1 MLAVRRYSLVGSL
14 ALLSLLACDRSEPL
28 APEIRAAAVA
38 GSGSTLNAPSGTNAV
53 AVSHSRIDV
62 SWQDNSSNENGFEV
76 HRSTAGPKGAFTLL
90 AATGV
95 GATSYGDGGVTPVT
109 AYCYKVRAFR
119 TTGSKKSYSAFSSA
133 ACATTPTLPAPS
145 GVDAK
150 PAPWQ
155 RVDVTWFDNSTT
167 EDGFRVERSVD
178 GSSWITAGTVG
189 PNVTSFS
196 DAELASE
203 QQVCYRVIAFQAQ
216 TASPLSTIDCT
227 TPPASPASLSATAVG
242 PQAIDLAWIDN
253 SVVEDGY
260 EVQRAT
266 AVFGPYGLVANLA
279 QNAVGYRDAGL
290 AADAT
295 YYYRVRAKKDGGVSD
310 FSNYAG
316 AVLASAPPNVPS
328 GTSATPRGSS
338 VVDLTWV
345 DNSANEEGFRIE
357 RSTDGGASW
366 ASAGTTLA
374 EETGFTD
381 DGRFSEQQVCYRVIA
396 FNRVG
401 DSPSSN
407 TGCTTPPAGPTNL
420 TATVV
425 GPQTTELTTIE
436 LTWIDNSG
444 VEDGYEVHRIFPLC
458 DYGDCTQVIADL
470 PSNSTVYRLTVACG
484 GFEYFMV
491 RAKKD
496 SGSSDFSNVET
507 VYTEWP
513 CQ

>member
-1 MLAVRRYSLVGSL
+1 VRQYSLAGSL
-14 ALLSLLACDRSEPL
+14 ALLFLLGCDRTQPL
-28 APEIRAAAVA
+28 APTIQAAAVA
-38 GSGSTLNAPSGTNAV
+38 GSGSTLNAPSGTAAV
-53 AVSHSRIDV
+53 AVSESRIDV
-62 SWQDNSSNENGFEV
+62 TWQDNSTSETGFEV
-76 HRSTAGPKGAFTLL
+76 HRSLTGGSGTFTLRVSTGAGVASYSDAGL
-90 AATGV
+90 A
-95 GATSYGDGGVTPVT
+95 PLT
-109 AYCYKVRAFR
+109 AYCYQVRAFR
-119 TTGSKKSYSAFSSA
+119 KTGNKNSYSAFSIA
-133 ACATTPTLPAPS
+133 ACATTPAPQAPS

-167 EDGFRVERSVD
+167 EDGFRVERSLD

-203 QQVCYRVIAFQAQ
+203 QQVCYRVIVFQAQ
-216 TASPLSTIDCT
+216 IASPPSTIDCT
-227 TPPASPASLSATAVG
+227 TPPASPASLTATAIG
-242 PQAIDLAWIDN
+242 PQTIDLAWIDN

-266 AVFGPYGLVANLA
+266 AVFGPFGLVANLA

-295 YYYRVRAKKDGGVSD
+295 YYYRVRAKKDGGVSN

-316 AVLASAPPNVPS
+316 AVLASAPPNAPS
-328 GTSATPRGSS
+328 GTNATPSGSS

-345 DNSANEEGFRIE
+345 DNSANEEGFRLE

-374 EETGFTD
+374 EETGFTEG
-381 DGRFSEQQVCYRVIA
+381 GRFSEQQVCYRVIA

-401 DSPSSN
+401 ESPSSN
-407 TGCTTPPAGPTNL
+407 TGCTTPPAGPTSL

-425 GPQTTELTTIE
+425 GPQTTDLTTIE
-436 LTWIDNSG
+436 LTWIDNSS
-444 VEDGYEVHRIFPLC
+444 VEDGYEVHRIIPFC

-491 RAKKD
+491 RARKD